1 MAGWADAIDLQP
13 TDLVRS
19 IEMYVGRVEP
29 QDWYTVDVEIPADT
43 PEEKIEEVATAELLK
58 IVGKGDVYPA
68 FNGVYHVPSADERD
82 DADIAEDEPENENAD
97 ELN

>member
-97 ELN
+97 ELD